1 MTRISTYAAP
11 AVRPPRRG
19 GRSHRRPQFL
29 YYVFLVPAL
38 LLFTAFIVIPAL
50 IGIFYSFTDYV
61 GYGGWSFLGLRN
73 YTTLFSDPSIIGSYG
88 FTIGFAVV
96 TVIIAQVIAL
106 ALAIAL
112 SRRIRFAAPLRSI
125 LVIPMVISGI
135 VVAYVFNFLFS
146 NSLPALATSVGFH
159 PLEQSI
165 LGNPD
170 LAWLSIVIV
179 SAWQTIPGALLVYT
193 AGLTA
198 ISADLYEA
206 SAIDGASSWK
216 QFRSITL
223 PLIAG
228 FVVINTVLGVKGYLG
243 AYDIIVGLTGGG
255 PGTATRSVAMTIFGG
270 FTGGDY
276 AYQMAN
282 AAVFFIVTLLI
293 SVVQLIAT
301 RGRAVRL

>member
-1 MTRISTYAAP
+1 
-11 AVRPPRRG
+11 
-19 GRSHRRPQFL
+19 
-29 YYVFLVPAL
+29 VPAL
-38 LLFTAFIVIPAL
+38 VLFTAFVVGPAVI
-50 IGIFYSFTDYV
+50 GVFYSFTDYV

-73 YTTLFSDPSIIGSYG
+73 YATLFSDPSILASYG

-96 TVIIAQVIAL
+96 TVLIAQVIAL
-106 ALAIAL
+106 SLAVALT
-112 SRRIRFAAPLRSI
+112 SRIRFAAPLRSI
-125 LVIPMVISGI
+125 LVIPMVVSGI

-146 NSLPALATSVGFH
+146 NSLPALAQAVGFG
-159 PLEQSI
+159 PLEESI
-165 LGNPD
+165 LGDPN

-206 SAIDGASSWK
+206 SSLDGATGWM

-228 FVVINTVLGVKGYLG
+228 FVLINTVLGVKGYLG
-243 AYDIIVGLTGGG
+243 AYDVIVGLTGGG
-255 PGTATRSVAMTIFGG
+255 PGTATRSVAMTIFSG

-282 AAVFFIVTLLI
+282 ASVFFIVTLII
-293 SVVQLIAT
+293 SVIQLIAT